1 MRKISI
7 FFMCLWIYCCELA
20 LNFVK
25 KTLKRCISTEACLT
39 FYSSLVFETLTWKLY
54 TILAVRYNNNL
65 INCTWLNVTTCAG
78 VVPCWCPT
86 LTHVIHQ
93 TPFQSEMWCYIELSH
108 IFPVLVLQ
116 ISVRWRHF
124 MCIMNFQYIYKF
136 KMIDIFR
143 VLYFLH
149 FRFITLSFVYE
160 LHIFLSEH
168 VVFLIFMLRQ
178 KSSFCC

>member
-1 MRKISI
+1 VSSHVGVQHWHMSYTKHL
-7 FFMCLWIYCCELA
+7 F
-20 LNFVK
+20 N
-25 KTLKRCISTEACLT
+25 LKCR
-39 FYSSLVFETLTWKLY
+39 
-54 TILAVRYNNNL
+54 
-65 INCTWLNVTTCAG
+65 
-78 VVPCWCPT
+78 
-86 LTHVIHQ
+86 
-93 TPFQSEMWCYIELSH
+93 CYIELSH

-178 KSSFCC
+178 KSSFCCWWVQIFGHLLDEDERDGTESDNHYTFYYALLDFFSLSASFANVGYIWIDGNW